1 MIHKTFEFSNKLFR
15 SLRFNEKKRKENL
28 LNGKSVETL
37 TKTFT
42 TLQPHNIYW
51 VTLILGMNICIV

>member
-42 TLQPHNIYW
+42 TLHPHNIYW